1 MDVSC
6 IQRSDHMS
14 FAVSGMDSSSISTLF
29 SSLNSSNSSSASVS
43 SSILSDYYSI
53 QNGSYYKLMKQYYA
67 NDTTSSSDASK
78 TSDKTSD
85 KTATSSKTNNYIVK
99 SDASALVD
107 SVKSLSDASLY
118 QGTTTNAA
126 DGTKS
131 TTNNTD
137 KLYSLAKD
145 FVDNYNDLVDSGA
158 NSDSTGVLT
167 NLASMTNYS
176 KANTALL
183 KNIGISIN
191 GDNKLSVDEDTFK
204 KASATDIKSVLSSG
218 YTSQISANASMVSY
232 YANAAISTSS
242 IYTSSGSYS
251 QNSAATTF
259 SIYT

>member
-67 NDTTSSSDASK
+67 NDTTSSSDSSK
-78 TSDKTSD
+78 TSDKT
-85 KTATSSKTNNYIVK
+85 TTSSKTNNYIVK

-107 SVKSLSDASLY
+107 SVKSLSVASLY
-118 QGTTTNAA
+118 QGTTTTGA

-251 QNSAATTF
+251 QNSAATTL
-259 SIYT
+259 SI